1 MTTGRNRDDG
11 RSYFAGFLLRQQRI
25 GTRGHLA
32 RMDVI
37 WIVIGAIL
45 LAATALLAL
54 LFFHESPTVTI
65 LLIWKANDVPSS
77 DLKDLFSL
85 VSGPQVAARRI
96 HLDRRPL
103 LSRIDVIGAALRVM
117 VFRAANFAFLCSPRR
132 LPAKIATTEICC
144 HRNLLNRGTIDRN
157 GRSKP
162 DKSRCYTATSEGAG

>member
-1 MTTGRNRDDG
+1 
-11 RSYFAGFLLRQQRI
+11 
-25 GTRGHLA
+25 
-32 RMDVI
+32 MDVI

-103 LSRIDVIGAALRVM
+103 LEPD
-117 VFRAANFAFLCSPRR
+117 RR
-132 LPAKIATTEICC
+132 HTCRLARHGIQGRKFCVSLLSQTASCEDR
-144 HRNLLNRGTIDRN
+144 HYRNLLPSEPPESRN
-157 GRSKP
+157 
-162 DKSRCYTATSEGAG
+162 D